1 MIRLNS
7 KNEGPSDL
15 VIVRGKRLYLSDR
28 DRPMPMNPSPF
39 AMVLRKHLSNGRLVD
54 VTQHGFDRIITL
66 HIDTASGIH
75 RLVIE
80 MFRDGNVILLNPE
93 GIIIQPLT
101 STEYAS
107 RILKRGEIYEWPPA
121 QVDPREI
128 DSEDIAKILNSSEA
142 DLVRTLAAKVNL
154 GRGYANAICSR
165 VGIEP
170 SLPAKEI
177 TPSQCETILK
187 ELSDLLQGIEG
198 ESAFA
203 WAKDAESLEKINQ
216 EETPGEIP
224 PFLEVAPVDLA
235 HLQLDLRIDFQSIS
249 EAADRW
255 WGAHDASAYARR
267 EMEKMVELGEAEE
280 TAGSQLGR
288 RAEQQEGAIEAFQI
302 KAEKSQQKAQSIIDN
317 YDHVN
322 EILEQVRSAI
332 QTKGWEDVKASVKE
346 IKWIQS
352 INPAERT
359 MMVFLPNQDGDP
371 EIRIEL
377 HVEETVHQNSQRYF
391 AIARTL
397 KDKSKGAEK
406 ALQETE
412 RKQRKEEK
420 KRAKDEAAGRVGRVK
435 RAKRIWFERH
445 RWTMLSDGRLM
456 VGGRDAKGNDAVVKK
471 HLGKDDIYVHADLH
485 GAPSCSIRISEGFQT
500 DSAPNPTLPEHVSS
514 LRLSQSPDFGEL
526 SDDVLAEAA
535 QIAICWSRA
544 WGSGSG
550 AATAFHV
557 RSTQVSKTAETGES
571 LGRGAFVIRG
581 QRTWHRNLPTEL
593 TLGVVAINGIPLPLV
608 GTHSTVSTICERW
621 VRIQPGIE
629 KKESV
634 ANKIAKAT
642 GLVQDDVLGCLPPG
656 SLSIIEDQNLI
667 SIK

>member
-1 MIRLNS
+1 
-7 KNEGPSDL
+7 
-15 VIVRGKRLYLSDR
+15 
-28 DRPMPMNPSPF
+28 MPMNPSPF

-107 RILKRGEIYEWPPA
+107 RILKRGEVYEWPPA

-500 DSAPNPTLPEHVSS
+500 DSAPNPTLPEHVPS

>member
-177 TPSQCETILK
+177 TPSQCDTILK

-500 DSAPNPTLPEHVSS
+500 DSAPNPTLPEHVPS

>member
-1 MIRLNS
+1 
-7 KNEGPSDL
+7 
-15 VIVRGKRLYLSDR
+15 
-28 DRPMPMNPSPF
+28 MPMNPSPF
-39 AMVLRKHLSNGRLVD
+39 AMVLRKHLSNGRLVE

-128 DSEDIAKILNSSEA
+128 DSEDLEKILNSSEA

-177 TPSQCETILK
+177 TQSQCKTILK

-280 TAGSQLGR
+280 TVGSQLGR
-288 RAEQQEGAIEAFQI
+288 RAEQQEDAIEAFQI

-359 MMVFLPNQDGDP
+359 MMVFLPNQDGEP

-500 DSAPNPTLPEHVSS
+500 DSAPNPTLPEHVPS

-526 SDDVLAEAA
+526 SDEVLAEAA

-608 GTHSTVSTICERW
+608 GTHSTVSAICERW
-621 VRIQPGIE
+621 ARIQPGIE

-667 SIK
+667 SNK

>member
-1 MIRLNS
+1 
-7 KNEGPSDL
+7 
-15 VIVRGKRLYLSDR
+15 
-28 DRPMPMNPSPF
+28 MPMNPSPF

-255 WGAHDASAYARR
+255 WGAYDASAYARR

-500 DSAPNPTLPEHVSS
+500 DSAPNPTLPEHVPS

>member
-7 KNEGPSDL
+7 KNEGASDL

-128 DSEDIAKILNSSEA
+128 DSEDLAKILNSSEA

-154 GRGYANAICSR
+154 GRGYANAICSC
-165 VGIEP
+165 VGLEP

-177 TPSQCETILK
+177 TPPQCESILK
-187 ELSDLLQGIEG
+187 ELTNLLQGIEG

-203 WAKDAESLEKINQ
+203 WAKDAESLGIINQ
-216 EETPGEIP
+216 EVTPGEIP

-288 RAEQQEGAIEAFQI
+288 RAEQQEGAIETFQI

-332 QTKGWEDVKASVKE
+332 QTKGWEDVKASLKD

-500 DSAPNPTLPEHVSS
+500 DSAPNPTLPEHVPS
-514 LRLSQSPDFGEL
+514 LRLTQSPDFGEL
-526 SDDVLAEAA
+526 SDDVLSEAA

-581 QRTWHRNLPTEL
+581 QRTWHRNMPTEL

-629 KKESV
+629 KKETV
-634 ANKIAKAT
+634 ANRIAKAT

-656 SLSIIEDQNLI
+656 NLSIIEDLNLI
-667 SIK
+667 SNK

>member
-66 HIDTASGIH
+66 HIDTAAGIH

-359 MMVFLPNQDGDP
+359 MMIFLPNQDGDP

-500 DSAPNPTLPEHVSS
+500 DSAPNPTLPEHVPS

>member
-288 RAEQQEGAIEAFQI
+288 RAEQQEGAIEAFQK

-332 QTKGWEDVKASVKE
+332 QTKGWEDVKASVKG

-359 MMVFLPNQDGDP
+359 MMIFLPNQDGEP

-420 KRAKDEAAGRVGRVK
+420 KRARDEAAGRVGRVK

-500 DSAPNPTLPEHVSS
+500 DSAPNPTLPEHVPS

-581 QRTWHRNLPTEL
+581 QRAWHRNLPTEL

-608 GTHSTVSTICERW
+608 GTHSTVSTTCERW

-667 SIK
+667 SNK

>member
-1 MIRLNS
+1 
-7 KNEGPSDL
+7 
-15 VIVRGKRLYLSDR
+15 
-28 DRPMPMNPSPF
+28 MPMNPSPF
-39 AMVLRKHLSNGRLVD
+39 AMVLRKHLSNGRLVE

-128 DSEDIAKILNSSEA
+128 DSEDLEKILNSSEA

-177 TPSQCETILK
+177 TQSQCKTILK

-280 TAGSQLGR
+280 TVGSQLGR
-288 RAEQQEGAIEAFQI
+288 RAEQQEDAIEAFQI

-359 MMVFLPNQDGDP
+359 MMVFLPNQDGEP

-500 DSAPNPTLPEHVSS
+500 DSVPNPTLPEHVPS

-526 SDDVLAEAA
+526 SDEVLAEAA

-608 GTHSTVSTICERW
+608 GTHSTVSAICERW
-621 VRIQPGIE
+621 ARIQPGIE

-642 GLVQDDVLGCLPPG
+642 GLVQDDVLGSLPPG

-667 SIK
+667 FNK

>member
-302 KAEKSQQKAQSIIDN
+302 KAEKSQQKAQSIIEN

>member
-1 MIRLNS
+1 
-7 KNEGPSDL
+7 
-15 VIVRGKRLYLSDR
+15 
-28 DRPMPMNPSPF
+28 MPMNPSPF
-39 AMVLRKHLSNGRLVD
+39 AMVLRKHLSNGRLVE

-128 DSEDIAKILNSSEA
+128 DSEDLEKILNSSEA

-177 TPSQCETILK
+177 TQSQCKTILK

-224 PFLEVAPVDLA
+224 PFLEAAPVDLA
-235 HLQLDLRIDFQSIS
+235 HLQPDLRIDFQSIS

-280 TAGSQLGR
+280 TVGSQLGR
-288 RAEQQEGAIEAFQI
+288 RAEQQEDAIEAFQI

-359 MMVFLPNQDGDP
+359 MMVFLPNQDGEP

-500 DSAPNPTLPEHVSS
+500 DSVPNPTLPEHVPS

-526 SDDVLAEAA
+526 SDEVLAEAA

-608 GTHSTVSTICERW
+608 GTHSTVSAICERW
-621 VRIQPGIE
+621 ARIQPGIE

-667 SIK
+667 SNK

>member
-332 QTKGWEDVKASVKE
+332 QTKGWEDVKASVKQ

-500 DSAPNPTLPEHVSS
+500 DSAPNPTLPEHVPS

>member
-1 MIRLNS
+1 
-7 KNEGPSDL
+7 
-15 VIVRGKRLYLSDR
+15 
-28 DRPMPMNPSPF
+28 
-39 AMVLRKHLSNGRLVD
+39 LSNGRLVD

-128 DSEDIAKILNSSEA
+128 DSEDLEKILNSSEA

-332 QTKGWEDVKASVKE
+332 QTKGWEDVKASVKQ

-500 DSAPNPTLPEHVSS
+500 DSAPNPTLPEHVPS

>member
-7 KNEGPSDL
+7 KNEGASDL

-128 DSEDIAKILNSSEA
+128 DSEDLAKILNSSEA

-154 GRGYANAICSR
+154 GRGYANAICSC

-177 TPSQCETILK
+177 TPPQCESILK
-187 ELSDLLQGIEG
+187 ELANLLQGIEG

-255 WGAHDASAYARR
+255 WGSHDASAYARR

-302 KAEKSQQKAQSIIDN
+302 KAEKSQKKAQSIIDN
-317 YDHVN
+317 YNHVN

-332 QTKGWEDVKASVKE
+332 QTKGWEDVKASLKD

-500 DSAPNPTLPEHVSS
+500 DSAPNPTLPEHVPS
-514 LRLSQSPDFGEL
+514 LRLTQSPDFGEL
-526 SDDVLAEAA
+526 NDEVLAEAA

-581 QRTWHRNLPTEL
+581 QRTWHRNMPTEL

-629 KKESV
+629 KKETV
-634 ANKIAKAT
+634 ANRIAKAT

-656 SLSIIEDQNLI
+656 SLSIIEDRNLI
-667 SIK
+667 SNK